1 MQPNFLYIFIFI
13 LALIGC
19 EIDGL
24 ENTLYQTNILI
35 IFLALSFLAIS
46 TVKYFSNDE
55 EIRTI
60 NKAEICLF
68 FYLIWAAGSFYYS
81 INPDITSFPAMK
93 SLGALAFGLG
103 LFLYLKSINQ
113 LTQLWLVSFVFA
125 GIHGISGIIE
135 QFFPF
140 YLNSPLKING
150 SSSLFSHPNFY
161 ACYLQIHVPIG
172 LYLFFKTDKGF
183 LKTLISIGWIS
194 IIISLAFT
202 GSIAGQLIA
211 GLQIVV
217 SLWFFKNKEKFDQ
230 ARVVVLGLII
240 GITIFF
246 GLNKFLFGGQ
256 PIIEF
261 KQVMASTNIDHL
273 YFMHIGNRLVY
284 WLGGW
289 EIFVNHW
296 LAGSGL
302 ATFSELYPFT
312 GLFDIYPKSGLPP
325 HAHNLYVQTASDTG
339 LIGLSLLVACPLWL
353 IIKFFKNFDK
363 SYGDIQG
370 LKFFLF
376 LSLSGF
382 LIHNISEYNWLNS
395 LFIYY
400 FTFQIVSMGFILNI
414 ESSNNARITD
424 TLNKRILFSTLTLSI
439 ILIGLTLSN
448 YNKYNQIILKDVLA
462 SHSHTEVH
470 QKLDKAKRLCEGCS
484 MPHYL
489 SGLSNL
495 SEAKKYQNAD
505 LLNRAQNDFS
515 EVLKRN
521 PYNSKVYM
529 VQGDILNIQGNRQK
543 AEKSYQMAL
552 RDSRYKEIALKKLK
566 NLEKLE

>member
-13 LALIGC
+13 LAFIGC

-246 GLNKFLFGGQ
+246 GLNKFIFGGQ

-284 WLGGW
+284 WLGLGNFCQSLVGGKW
-289 EIFVNHW
+289 TCNVFRTI
-296 LAGSGL
+296 S
-302 ATFSELYPFT
+302 
-312 GLFDIYPKSGLPP
+312 IYG
-325 HAHNLYVQTASDTG
+325 V
-339 LIGLSLLVACPLWL
+339 I
-353 IIKFFKNFDK
+353 
-363 SYGDIQG
+363 
-370 LKFFLF
+370 
-376 LSLSGF
+376 
-382 LIHNISEYNWLNS
+382 
-395 LFIYY
+395 
-400 FTFQIVSMGFILNI
+400 
-414 ESSNNARITD
+414 
-424 TLNKRILFSTLTLSI
+424 
-439 ILIGLTLSN
+439 
-448 YNKYNQIILKDVLA
+448 
-462 SHSHTEVH
+462 
-470 QKLDKAKRLCEGCS
+470 
-484 MPHYL
+484 
-489 SGLSNL
+489 
-495 SEAKKYQNAD
+495 
-505 LLNRAQNDFS
+505 
-515 EVLKRN
+515 
-521 PYNSKVYM
+521 
-529 VQGDILNIQGNRQK
+529 
-543 AEKSYQMAL
+543 
-552 RDSRYKEIALKKLK
+552 
-566 NLEKLE
+566 